1 MGAPRK
7 PIASYLWDDD
17 NGDDAITGVEVHR
30 YGRNVSKNGF
40 FRIPMST
47 STHTRARL
55 ELEHAR
61 SSCYRLSAH
70 LEDKTLTV
78 IYIECT

>member
-1 MGAPRK
+1 MF
-7 PIASYLWDDD
+7 
-17 NGDDAITGVEVHR
+17 
-30 YGRNVSKNGF
+30 SKNGF

-61 SSCYRLSAH
+61 FSCYRLSAH
-70 LEDKTLTV
+70 LEDKDANCDLHRMYLV
-78 IYIECT
+78 IPAQVNIVNILE